1 MSPRRRPVRS
11 PRASEAPKGDS
22 DRQKPT
28 GTVSNPV
35 PSGRVLRASSTRIP
49 ADWLDAFLVGLLE
62 ISIVDGED
70 HAAQALVD
78 LVARVLPEV
87 AVSVTYLYPDPSSS
101 ARNLGA
107 GAGRRNAIAL
117 SPGMLPRP
125 VTYVPT
131 RQFPAWRHKRA
142 FPVPSPEHAASMHL
156 ASDDAGLDGEG
167 ALAQFGHRASQAL
180 GALLVAARRHRMQ
193 RVALRSLDDMAVNLA
208 HTEKL
213 ASLGQLAAGVV
224 HELNNPLTAILA
236 YADFLKRRATKE
248 DELERLGRIHDS
260 ATRMLR
266 VTRDLMMYARPPSE
280 AKSQVS
286 IEAIIDQALA
296 FCEHVVAAANARVER
311 TCAPQIPEIVARPQE
326 LVHVFVNLFTNA
338 CHALPP
344 RGGRLGI
351 VTGLTPDG
359 GVEVRVDDNG
369 CGIDEDSL
377 EQIFVPFFTTKAE
390 GKGTGLG
397 LSIVRNIVVA
407 HGGEIVAESQPQP
420 STAEPS
426 AEDPPTVTAFILRFP
441 RR

>member
-1 MSPRRRPVRS
+1 MSPRKRPS
-11 PRASEAPKGDS
+11 PRPGPSGPAVSRDAVAATPAP
-22 DRQKPT
+22 
-28 GTVSNPV
+28 SNPV
-35 PSGRVLRASSTRIP
+35 PSGRVLRASATQIP
-49 ADWLDAFLVGLLE
+49 ADWLDAFLVGVLE
-62 ISIVDGED
+62 ISVVDGED

-78 LVARVLPEV
+78 LVARILPEV
-87 AVSVTYLYPDPSSS
+87 AVSVTYLFPDPSSS
-101 ARNLGA
+101 ARNLA
-107 GAGRRNAIAL
+107 GAGRRTATAL

-131 RQFPAWRHKRA
+131 RQFPAWRFERA
-142 FPVPSPEHAASMHL
+142 FPVATPEHAASMHL
-156 ASDDAGLDGEG
+156 ATDDPALDSDGP
-167 ALAQFGHRASQAL
+167 LAQFGARACQAL
-180 GALLVAARRHRMQ
+180 GSLLVAARRHRMQ
-193 RVALRSLDDMAVNLA
+193 RAALRGLDDMAVNLA

-311 TCAPQIPEIVARPQE
+311 VSAPHLPEIVARPQE
-326 LVHVFVNLFTNA
+326 LVHVFVNLLTNA

-344 RGGRLGI
+344 RGGRIGI
-351 VTGLTPDG
+351 VTGLAPDG
-359 GVEVRVDDNG
+359 GVEVRIDDNG

-407 HGGEIVAESQPQP
+407 HGGEIVAHSQPRP
-420 STAEPS
+420 AD
-426 AEDPPTVTAFILRFP
+426 ADPPSVTVFVLRFP